1 MSKCLS
7 RIRKEKLEPNEKKK
21 KKKLTKK
28 YYNRKYLKIL
38 YDRKVIIS
46 MQRSNARLL

>member
-7 RIRKEKLEPNEKKK
+7 RIRKGKLEPNEKK